1 MITVGA
7 GVSQKVGGTT
17 SEEEEGTGGSRDGR
31 KDGPQAPDL
40 SVFTEQTGGRRI
52 RRKVILLNYLSKHY
66 GSTVSHSMNLVLIQF

>member
-1 MITVGA
+1 MSVRRWEVPLLKRRRELEGA
-7 GVSQKVGGTT
+7 GK
-17 SEEEEGTGGSRDGR
+17 RR
-31 KDGPQAPDL
+31 KDGPQAADL